1 MKDRSRSLPEWV
13 ALIDEWRQSGLKQPE
28 FCRLKGIK
36 PSTMQS
42 RLYKTPFKQAIEA
55 YRHQLTLAQG
65 PELPSSQNSSL
76 PQTAPSHHS
85 SAPHSSSTTHFVPVR
100 FNEPIALRNDP
111 SLIEIILDSGRRIAV
126 KPGFDQDTLRRVV
139 VALES

>member
-13 ALIDEWRQSGLKQPE
+13 ALIDEWRKSGLKQPE

-55 YRHQLTLAQG
+55 YRHQLTLTQG
-65 PELPSSQNSSL
+65 PEPPSSQNSSL
-76 PQTAPSHHS
+76 PKTAPAHHS
-85 SAPHSSSTTHFVPVR
+85 SATHSSTATQFVPVR
-100 FNEPIALRNDP
+100 FNEPIARRNDP
-111 SLIEIILDSGRRIAV
+111 SVIEIILDSGRRIAV
-126 KPGFDQDTLRRVV
+126 KPGFDQDTLRRI
-139 VALES
+139 VATLES